1 MWKLN
6 ESNFTLKD
14 KYKIAKFFF
23 QKKDMWTMGDQVKI
37 FEEKMA
43 KFVSSKYSIFVAN
56 GSVANTL
63 IAMYLKDRIYQSNKN
78 IIVFPSTT

>member
-23 QKKDMWTMGDQVKI
+23 QKP
-37 FEEKMA
+37 
-43 KFVSSKYSIFVAN
+43 KFYGQNFKT
-56 GSVANTL
+56 TL
-63 IAMYLKDRIYQSNKN
+63 EGT
-78 IIVFPSTT
+78 PTP